1 MELIKIVVL
10 FFVYLI
16 IAIVVV
22 VGIAILPLVP
32 EFYLDAYFT
41 IATIVVVAIPII
53 YAYWKSN
60 NTEKKIEKYLQ
71 ETIPEKIGEKSYI
84 DKNTGAIVLRSFD
97 YHTRNGKEWVVSH
110 SAITVNYNDTM
121 KPAWDNVID
130 RHRSSLSQTTPFSA
144 IQTIDMNDG
153 GGGGALGALAFTVL
167 GTRGIYNPN
176 NGITQT
182 HVEQVVQDNII
193 FVADDL
199 PFAHQIVDRIAG
211 M

>member
-1 MELIKIVVL
+1 MELFKIVVL
-10 FFVYLI
+10 FFVYATI
-16 IAIVVV
+16 SFI
-22 VGIAILPLVP
+22 VGIAISFLIPD
-32 EFYLDAYFT
+32 FFLDAYIT
-41 IATIVVVAIPII
+41 IATIVWVALPII
-53 YAYWKSN
+53 YMFWKSN

-71 ETIPEKIGEKSYI
+71 ETIPEKIGAKSYI
-84 DKNTGAIVLRSFD
+84 DKNTRVIVLRSFD

-110 SAITVNYNDTM
+110 NAITVNYNDTM
-121 KPAWDNVID
+121 KPPWVNVID
-130 RHRSSLSQTTPFSA
+130 RHRNSLSQTTPFSA

-167 GTRGIYNPN
+167 GTRGIYDAAS
-176 NGITQT
+176 GSTQT

-199 PFAHQIVDRIAG
+199 PFAHQIVDRISG